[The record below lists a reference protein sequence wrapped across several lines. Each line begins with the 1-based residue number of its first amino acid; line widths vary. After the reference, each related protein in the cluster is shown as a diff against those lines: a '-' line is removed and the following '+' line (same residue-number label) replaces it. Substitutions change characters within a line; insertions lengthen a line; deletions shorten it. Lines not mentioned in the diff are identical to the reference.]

1 MQIEVQELE
10 YCKLQINYEAD
21 PELIESKRAEVIT
34 QFKNAPVPG
43 NRPGRASLDAIRI
56 YYYSQIE
63 EALKKALAEQAYHD
77 AVFQKNI
84 KPFGAPNFSDITL
97 SRKKFTCSF
106 NLNSKPTF
114 ELTQYKDLEIPKQ
127 PVPFNSTEEVE
138 KILEGLRNRFGESQ
152 PYTETDFVQS
162 GDIIIIDSEAFDGE
176 AKIASAS
183 GEGQIITV
191 SQSGVPGLDDN
202 LLGMKLNEVRII
214 TIKAPETSLP
224 SLAGKDIKFVITLV
238 MGSKVTPL
246 PLNDELAVKAGKKT
260 LDELRTYVAGLAQA
274 KQQEMERTSATQ
286 QVMAHLLAKH
296 EIKLPSWLILSEA
309 QYLATSANIQWDTLT
324 DPDREQYLTMG
335 EHNVKT
341 SLLLDKIREEE
352 PEAQLSD
359 QEVLMSLEQNV
370 AKTLQTHPVRRDG
383 SQEFKTT
390 DDIMIELNKS
400 GRLPLLAS
408 RIRDEHT
415 FDFLIKNT
423 RFIE

>member
-1 MQIEVQELE
+1 MQIDVQELE

-21 PELIESKRAEVIT
+21 LELIESKRAEVIT

-77 AVFQKNI
+77 VVFQKNI

-97 SRKKFTCSF
+97 SRKKFTCKF

-114 ELTQYKDLEIPKQ
+114 ELAQYKDLEIPKQ
-127 PVPFNSTEEVE
+127 PITFNITEEVE
-138 KILEGLRNRFGESQ
+138 KILEGLRNRFGEST
-152 PYTETDFVQS
+152 PYAEDDFVQS
-162 GDIIIIDSEAFDGE
+162 GDVIIIDSEAFDGE
-176 AKIASAS
+176 TKISSAS

-202 LLGMKLNEVRII
+202 LLGMKLNEVRTIA
-214 TIKAPETSLP
+214 IKAPDTSLP

-238 MGSKVTPL
+238 MGSKVTPM
-246 PLNDELAVKAGKKT
+246 PLNDALAIKAGKNT
-260 LDELRTYVAGLAQA
+260 LDELRTYVTGLAQA
-274 KQQEMERTSATQ
+274 KQQEMGRTSSTQ
-286 QVMAHLLAKH
+286 QITSHLLAKH

-309 QYLATSANIQWDTLT
+309 QYLATSANVQWETLA
-324 DPDREQYLTMG
+324 DPDREQYLKMG

-341 SLLLDKIREEE
+341 SLLLDKIREKE

-359 QEVLMSLEQNV
+359 QEVLSSLEQNI
-370 AKTLQTHPVRRDG
+370 AKTLQTRPMHVEGAQDL
-383 SQEFKTT
+383 KTV
-390 DDIMIELNKS
+390 DDVMLELNKS
-400 GRLPLLAS
+400 GRLPILAS

-415 FDFLIKNT
+415 FDFLIKST